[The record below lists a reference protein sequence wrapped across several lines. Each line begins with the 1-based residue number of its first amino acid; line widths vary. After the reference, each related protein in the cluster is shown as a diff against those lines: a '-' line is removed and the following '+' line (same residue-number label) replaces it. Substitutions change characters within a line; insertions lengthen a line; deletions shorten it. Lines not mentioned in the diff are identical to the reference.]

1 MKIPETPPDVSK
13 ILEHLRENNPSILL
27 QLVEKAT
34 PLDTRGH
41 YLPWDKVK
49 YLPLPDGF
57 KNHELWWAVMKIA
70 RTSAYR
76 KPGIR
81 GINGVP
87 LRYVLIDSFSEILH
101 FLDQFASGHIAME
114 QPILNPQLKNYYVI
128 NSLIEG
134 SITTSQLEGAT
145 TTRDIA
151 KKMLQEGRSPRN
163 ISERMILN
171 NYEAINYIRTK
182 TNEDLSPEFIRE
194 IHSVISKETLDKEKV
209 GQYRNVTDDIHVTAD
224 SQIIFTPPASDEIEE
239 RLKELC
245 DFANG
250 STDNGFIHPVVKAI
264 ILHFVFAYI
273 HPFVDGNG
281 RTARALFYWM
291 MIKKGYWFTEFIS
304 ISRILKKAP
313 AKYSYSFLYA
323 ETDENDITYFIDY
336 QLGVVKQAIEELKKY
351 IKRKM
356 DELASTEKLLRK
368 TKLTNRL
375 NFRQLT
381 LLKSALKNPGSIY
394 TIQEYKNTHKVVY
407 QTARKDLLELSDT
420 YHLLEKIKR
429 GKGFFF
435 IVPSDLS
442 VRISESKNISGS
454 KIRIRPAEEQ
464 V

>member
-13 ILEHLRENNPSILL
+13 ILEVLKEKNPSVLL
-27 QLVEKAT
+27 QMVEKAA
-34 PLDTRGH
+34 PLDPKGR

-49 YLPLPDGF
+49 YLPLPDDF

-70 RTSAYR
+70 RKSAYR
-76 KPGIR
+76 KLSIE
-81 GINGVP
+81 GINRVS

-101 FLDQFASGHIAME
+101 YLDQFASGHIVIE
-114 QPILNPQLKNYYVI
+114 QPILNPQLKNYHLI
-128 NSLIEG
+128 NALIEE
-134 SITTSQLEGAT
+134 SITSSQLEGAT

-151 KKMLQEGRSPRN
+151 KKMLKEGRSPRN
-163 ISERMILN
+163 KSERMILN
-171 NYEAINYIRTK
+171 NYEAINFIRTK
-182 TNEDLSPEFIRE
+182 TNETLSPEFIRE
-194 IHSVISKETLDKEKV
+194 IHSIISKETLDKEKV
-209 GQYRNVTDDIHVTAD
+209 GNYRDETDDIHVTAD
-224 SQIIFTPPASDEIEE
+224 SQIIFTPPASNEIEG

-245 DFANG
+245 DFANA
-250 STDNGFIHPVVKAI
+250 SINQGFIHPVVKAI

-291 MIKKGYWFTEFIS
+291 MLKKGYWLTEFIS
-304 ISRILKKAP
+304 ISRILKNAP

-336 QLGVVKQAIEELKKY
+336 QLHVVKQAIDELKKY
-351 IKRKM
+351 LKRKM
-356 DELASTEKLLRK
+356 DEVASTEKLFQK
-368 TKLTNRL
+368 TKLARRL

-394 TIQEYKNTHKVVY
+394 TIQEYKNTHNVVY

-420 YHLLEKIKR
+420 HHLLEKIKR

-435 IVPSDLS
+435 IAPSDLS
-442 VRISESKNISGS
+442 MRIGGAN
-454 KIRIRPAEEQ
+454 EQ
-464 V
+464 